1 MSDTATPIVGDNYVL
16 PTGDKDAARLDI
28 IHAVYKSAG
37 ARAML
42 SAGIPLGGRVADIG
56 CGTGPVSL
64 WLAAQVGSKG
74 SVDAVDVDAAQLAI
88 ASKRIK
94 ANVLDNANSLSDV
107 NFHEQS
113 VYDLDLPHGAYDLV
127 FSRFLLCHLQKPEV
141 ALQKMFDILKPSGHL
156 VIVDIDMP
164 SMFTIPSSD
173 VYTEII
179 DLCLKGGKARG
190 VDYQTGLR
198 LPAMFSKVGFE
209 QIELELAQPIYRTG
223 AKKQLWEQT
232 FRNASPSLIAGGIAT
247 QAQVDVLFE
256 RMAQFAADE
265 TTWIAQVRAPVVTG
279 RKPS

>member
-1 MSDTATPIVGDNYVL
+1 MSNIATPVVGDNYAL
-16 PTGDKDAARLDI
+16 PTGEKDAARLDI

-37 ARAML
+37 ERAML
-42 SAGIPLGGRVADIG
+42 QAGIPQGGRVADIG

-64 WLAAQVGSKG
+64 WLAGQVGSKG
-74 SVDAVDVDAAQLAI
+74 RVDAVDVDASQLVI
-88 ASKRIK
+88 ARKRIE
-94 ANVLDNANSLSDV
+94 ATTLAEV

-113 VYDLDLPHGAYDLV
+113 VYELDLPLGAYDLV
-127 FSRFLLCHLQKPEV
+127 FSRFLLCHLQRPED
-141 ALQKMFDILKPSGHL
+141 ALQRMFDILKPGGHL

-223 AKKQLWEQT
+223 ANKQLWEQT

-279 RKPS
+279 RKPA

>member
-1 MSDTATPIVGDNYVL
+1 MPKIENLKVGDNYVL
-16 PTGDKDAARLDI
+16 PTGDNDAARLEI
-28 IHAVYKSAG
+28 IHDVYKLAG
-37 ARAML
+37 ERAML
-42 SAGIPLGGRVADIG
+42 LAGIPQGGRVADIG

-64 WLAAQVGSKG
+64 WLAEQVGPKG
-74 SVDAVDVDAAQLAI
+74 RVDAVDVDTSQLVI
-88 ASKRIK
+88 ARKRIE
-94 ANVLDNANSLSDV
+94 ATTLAEV

-113 VYDLDLPHGAYDLV
+113 VYELDLPLGAYDLV
-127 FSRFLLCHLQKPEV
+127 FSRFLLCHLQRPED
-141 ALQKMFDILKPSGHL
+141 ALQRMFDILKPGGHL

-198 LPAMFSKVGFE
+198 LPAMFFKVGFE

-223 AKKQLWEQT
+223 ANKQLWEQT
-232 FRNASPSLIAGGIAT
+232 FRNAAPRLVAGEIAT
-247 QAQVDVLFE
+247 QAQFDALFE

-265 TTWIAQVRAPVVTG
+265 TTWIAQVRASVVTG
-279 RKPS
+279 QKPA